1 MLIHLKYGSKQ
12 SIYEVGVN
20 HFRLDADTCLLW
32 HIPSNACQL
41 PNSPLYN
48 VCKLCKTLHHN
59 IQVLAKRV
67 SSTADETKALAA
79 CFDYVPIWLMS
90 DEPIFNLGELVH
102 RRGHCLL
109 CCHGGV
115 VG

>member
-1 MLIHLKYGSKQ
+1 MVQNKASTRLGST
-12 SIYEVGVN
+12 I
-20 HFRLDADTCLLW
+20 FRLDADTCLLW

-90 DEPIFNLGELVH
+90 DEPIFNLRELVH